1 MADLIRSEPERD
13 GERGKG
19 ERKKK
24 IKTKFLATKRPD
36 AKAVEGQPND
46 SLRECVECLCCDCKS
61 RKIQSRASK
70 AALRR
75 AGV

>member
-13 GERGKG
+13 GESGKR
-19 ERKKK
+19 ERKKE

-46 SLRECVECLCCDCKS
+46 SLRECVECLCCDCK
-61 RKIQSRASK
+61 
-70 AALRR
+70 L
-75 AGV
+75 